1 MRTKYSV
8 ILVKLLIFRVIMKHI
23 YIIKVA
29 PYYTVQLNI
38 GQSLRDES
46 DFTFRFLVLNNS
58 LRGMKTSFVFVS
70 QEIKKQKL
78 L

>member
-1 MRTKYSV
+1 
-8 ILVKLLIFRVIMKHI
+8 MKHI

-29 PYYTVQLNI
+29 PYYKVQLNI

-46 DFTFRFLVLNNS
+46 DITFRFLVLNNS